1 MKSCRARS
9 IERNGQGL
17 GESRAGNQPTPPLV
31 RYPSGVG
38 NIQPTP
44 FFIPRPFNSFK
55 HVEADFRRDPRS
67 VIDVRNLLIYIS
79 LSQRIT
85 RASKRTYLQF
95 EAAALLF
102 LMTRSG
108 FERQHVMKR
117 LYGQFH
123 SA

>member
-1 MKSCRARS
+1 MLFRS
-9 IERNGQGL
+9 
-17 GESRAGNQPTPPLV
+17 
-31 RYPSGVG
+31 
-38 NIQPTP
+38 
-44 FFIPRPFNSFK
+44 SFK